1 LEVKMKGFTHF
12 DSEGRAKMVDI
23 TEKRMT
29 KRTAT
34 ATGTILMKQET
45 LDLIEKNRIAKGDVV
60 TVAKIAGIM
69 GAKRVSELIP
79 LTHPIRITGCDMDF
93 QFLRRGVSRR
103 RGKVGVKITAR
114 VKTKDAT
121 GCEMEALFAVASA
134 ALTIY
139 DMCKAAEKEMVIGD
153 ICLLEKSGGRSGRY
167 VKM

>member
-79 LTHPIRITGCDMDF
+79 LTHPIRITGCDIDF
-93 QFLRRGVSRR
+93 QFLRRGVSRQ
-103 RGKVGVKITAR
+103 RGRVGVKIIAR

-139 DMCKAAEKEMVIGD
+139 DMCKAVEKEMVMGD

-167 VKM
+167 IKR

>member
-1 LEVKMKGFTHF
+1 MKGFTHF
-12 DSEGRAKMVDI
+12 DGEGRAKMVDV

-29 KRTAT
+29 KRSAT
-34 ATGTILMKQET
+34 ATGTIFMKLKT
-45 LDLIEKNRIAKGDVV
+45 LDLIEENRIVKGDVV

-103 RGKVGVKITAR
+103 RGKAGVKITAR

-121 GCEMEALFAVASA
+121 GCEMEALFAVACA
-134 ALTIY
+134 ALTVY
-139 DMCKAAEKEMVIGD
+139 DMCKAVEKEMVIGD
-153 ICLLEKSGGRSGRY
+153 ICLLEKSGGKSGRY
-167 VKM
+167 IKK

>member
-1 LEVKMKGFTHF
+1 MKGLTHF
-12 DSEGRAKMVDI
+12 DGEGRAKMVDV

-34 ATGTILMKQET
+34 ATGTIFMKQET

-60 TVAKIAGIM
+60 TIAKIAGIM

-139 DMCKAAEKEMVIGD
+139 DMCKAVEKEMVMGD

-167 VKM
+167 YAKR

>member
-1 LEVKMKGFTHF
+1 MKGFTHF

-79 LTHPIRITGCDMDF
+79 LTHPIRITGCDIDF
-93 QFLRRGVSRR
+93 QFLRRGVSRQ
-103 RGKVGVKITAR
+103 RGRVGVKIIAR

-139 DMCKAAEKEMVIGD
+139 DMCKAVEKEMVMGD

-167 VKM
+167 IKR

>member
-1 LEVKMKGFTHF
+1 MKGFTHF

-60 TVAKIAGIM
+60 TIAKIAGIM

-79 LTHPIRITGCDMDF
+79 LTHPIRITGCNIDF
-93 QFLRRGVSRR
+93 QFLRRGVSWR
-103 RGKVGVKITAR
+103 RGKTGVKITAR

-139 DMCKAAEKEMVIGD
+139 DMCKAVEKEMVIGD
-153 ICLLEKSGGRSGRY
+153 ICLLEKSGGRSGKYTKR
-167 VKM
+167 

>member
-1 LEVKMKGFTHF
+1 MKGFTHF
-12 DSEGRAKMVDI
+12 DSEGKAKMVDI

-79 LTHPIRITGCDMDF
+79 LTHPIRITGCDIDF
-93 QFLRRGVSRR
+93 QFLRRGVSRQ
-103 RGKVGVKITAR
+103 RGRVGVKIIAR

>member
-1 LEVKMKGFTHF
+1 MKGLTHF
-12 DSEGRAKMVDI
+12 DGEGRAKMVDV

-29 KRTAT
+29 KRGAT
-34 ATGTILMKQET
+34 ATGTIFMKQET

-60 TVAKIAGIM
+60 TIAKIAGIM

-121 GCEMEALFAVASA
+121 GCEMEALFAVALA

-139 DMCKAAEKEMVIGD
+139 DMCKAVEKEMVIGD
-153 ICLLEKSGGRSGRY
+153 ICLLEKSGGASGKYTKR
-167 VKM
+167 

>member
-1 LEVKMKGFTHF
+1 MKGFTHF
-12 DSEGRAKMVDI
+12 DREGRAKMIDI

-45 LDLIEKNRIAKGDVV
+45 LDLIEKNRITKGDVV

-79 LTHPIRITGCDMDF
+79 LTHPIRITGCEMDF
-93 QFLRRGVSRR
+93 EFLRRGVSRR
-103 RGKVGVKITAR
+103 REKAGVKITAR

-139 DMCKAAEKEMVIGD
+139 DMCKAVEKEMVIGD
-153 ICLLEKSGGRSGRY
+153 IRLLEKSGGRSGRY
-167 VKM
+167 YAKR

>member
-1 LEVKMKGFTHF
+1 MKGLTHF
-12 DSEGRAKMVDI
+12 DGEGRAKMVDV

-29 KRTAT
+29 KRIAT
-34 ATGTILMKQET
+34 ATGTIFMKQET

-60 TVAKIAGIM
+60 TIAKIAGIM

-139 DMCKAAEKEMVIGD
+139 DMCKAVEKEMVIGD

-167 VKM
+167 IKK

>member
-1 LEVKMKGFTHF
+1 MKGLTHF
-12 DSEGRAKMVDI
+12 DGEGRAKMVDI

-29 KRTAT
+29 KRSAT
-34 ATGTILMKQET
+34 ATGTIFMKQET

-79 LTHPIRITGCDMDF
+79 LTHPIRITVCDMDF

-103 RGKVGVKITAR
+103 RGKVGIKITAR

-139 DMCKAAEKEMVIGD
+139 DMCKAVEKEMVIGD
-153 ICLLEKSGGRSGRY
+153 ICLVEKSGGKSGRY
-167 VKM
+167 VKR

>member
-1 LEVKMKGFTHF
+1 MKGFSHF
-12 DSEGRAKMVDI
+12 DREGRAKMVDV

-29 KRTAT
+29 KRSAS
-34 ATGTILMKQET
+34 ATGTIFMKQET
-45 LDLIEKNRIAKGDVV
+45 LNLIEKNRIVKGDAV

-79 LTHPIRITGCDMDF
+79 LTHPIKITGCDMGF
-93 QFLRRGVSRR
+93 QFLKPGVSTRPSN
-103 RGKVGVKITAR
+103 VGLKITAR

-139 DMCKAAEKEMVIGD
+139 DMCKAVEKEMVIGD
-153 ICLLEKSGGRSGRY
+153 ICLLEKSGGRSG
-167 VKM
+167 

>member
-1 LEVKMKGFTHF
+1 MKGFTHF
-12 DSEGRAKMVDI
+12 DGEGRAKMVDV

-29 KRTAT
+29 KRRAT
-34 ATGTILMKQET
+34 ATGTIFMKLKT
-45 LDLIEKNRIAKGDVV
+45 LDLIEENRIVKGDVV

-103 RGKVGVKITAR
+103 RGKAGVKITAR

-121 GCEMEALFAVASA
+121 GCEMEALFAVACA
-134 ALTIY
+134 ALTVY
-139 DMCKAAEKEMVIGD
+139 DMCKAVEKEMVIGD
-153 ICLLEKSGGRSGRY
+153 ICLLEKSGGKSGRY
-167 VKM
+167 IKK

>member
-1 LEVKMKGFTHF
+1 MKGLTHF
-12 DSEGRAKMVDI
+12 DGEGKAKMVDV

-60 TVAKIAGIM
+60 TIAKIAGIM

>member
-1 LEVKMKGFTHF
+1 MKGLTHF
-12 DSEGRAKMVDI
+12 DGEGRAKMVDV

-34 ATGTILMKQET
+34 ATGTIFMKQET

-60 TVAKIAGIM
+60 TIAKIAGIM

-93 QFLRRGVSRR
+93 QFLKPGVSRR

-139 DMCKAAEKEMVIGD
+139 DMCKAVEKEMVIGD

-167 VKM
+167 IKM

>member
-1 LEVKMKGFTHF
+1 MKGLTHF
-12 DSEGRAKMVDI
+12 DGEGRAKMVDI

-29 KRTAT
+29 KRSAT
-34 ATGTILMKQET
+34 ATGTIFMKQET

-79 LTHPIRITGCDMDF
+79 LTHPIRITVCDMDF

-103 RGKVGVKITAR
+103 RGKVGIKITAR

-121 GCEMEALFAVASA
+121 GCEMEALFAVSCA
-134 ALTIY
+134 ALTVY
-139 DMCKAAEKEMVIGD
+139 DMCKAVEKEMVIGD
-153 ICLLEKSGGRSGRY
+153 IYLLEKNGGASGRY
-167 VKM
+167 IKR

>member
-1 LEVKMKGFTHF
+1 MKGFTHF
-12 DSEGRAKMVDI
+12 DREGRAKMIDI

-29 KRTAT
+29 KRSAT
-34 ATGTILMKQET
+34 ATGTIFMKQET
-45 LDLIEKNRIAKGDVV
+45 LDLIEKNRITKGDVV

-79 LTHPIRITGCDMDF
+79 LTHPIRITGCEMDF
-93 QFLRRGVSRR
+93 EFLRRGVSRR
-103 RGKVGVKITAR
+103 REKAGVKITAR

-139 DMCKAAEKEMVIGD
+139 DMCKAVEKEMVIGD
-153 ICLLEKSGGRSGRY
+153 IRLLEKSGGRSGRY
-167 VKM
+167 YAKR

>member
-1 LEVKMKGFTHF
+1 MKGLTHF
-12 DSEGRAKMVDI
+12 DGEGKAKMVDV

-60 TVAKIAGIM
+60 TIAKIAGIM

-79 LTHPIRITGCDMDF
+79 LTHPIRITGCDIDF
-93 QFLRRGVSRR
+93 QFLRRGVSRQ
-103 RGKVGVKITAR
+103 RGRVGVKIIAR

>member
-1 LEVKMKGFTHF
+1 MKGFTHF
-12 DSEGRAKMVDI
+12 DGEGKAKMVDI

-29 KRTAT
+29 KRSAT

-93 QFLRRGVSRR
+93 QFLRRGMSRR
-103 RGKVGVKITAR
+103 RGKLGVKITAR

-139 DMCKAAEKEMVIGD
+139 DMCKAVEKEMVMGD
-153 ICLLEKSGGRSGRY
+153 ICLLEKSGGASGKYTKR
-167 VKM
+167 